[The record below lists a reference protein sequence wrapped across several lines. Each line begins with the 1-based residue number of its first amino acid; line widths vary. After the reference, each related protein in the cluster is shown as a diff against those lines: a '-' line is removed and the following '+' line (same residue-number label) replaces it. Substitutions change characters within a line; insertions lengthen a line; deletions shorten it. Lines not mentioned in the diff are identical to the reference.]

1 MDNEKILNEVMG
13 GGLRALNKLADSPLV
28 ERLGLEDRTQQ
39 LVYEGAKRVAET
51 AAKAAKRFSPKRAK
65 RQPRP
70 SRKFDLS
77 LSEEQQLMRD
87 TLRRFADDMMQPAA
101 READDHSAP
110 PEDFLETMSE
120 LGAIPMAV
128 PESLGGMAEQESC
141 RDRRMT
147 GLG

>member
-39 LVYEGAKRVAET
+39 LVYEGAKRMAET
-51 AAKAAKRFSPKRAK
+51 AAMAAKRLSPRRAK
-65 RQPRP
+65 KKPRP

-101 READDHSAP
+101 READDRSAP
-110 PEDFLETMSE
+110 PDDFLETMSE

-128 PESLGGMAEQESC
+128 PEALGGMAEKVSGVS
-141 RDRRMT
+141 R
-147 GLG
+147 